1 MDEAWRTRPECDI
14 SLISA
19 DLNLQSHEPGTRIG
33 SGRVNKMY
41 YHVAGEIMPLR
52 PNVAGSVTGAVPTV
66 RGKLKQPR
74 IAIFCMACAMC
85 SVHEAKCSDTSDISE

>member
-1 MDEAWRTRPECDI
+1 MC
-14 SLISA
+14 
-19 DLNLQSHEPGTRIG
+19 
-33 SGRVNKMY
+33 

-74 IAIFCMACAMC
+74 IAYLLHGVCDVQCA
-85 SVHEAKCSDTSDISE
+85 